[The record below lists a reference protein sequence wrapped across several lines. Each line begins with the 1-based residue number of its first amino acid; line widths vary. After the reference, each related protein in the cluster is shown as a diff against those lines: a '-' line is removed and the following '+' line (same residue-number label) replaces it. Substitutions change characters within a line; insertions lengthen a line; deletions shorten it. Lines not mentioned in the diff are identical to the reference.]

1 MRTSPR
7 ANMRGDVLSSQ
18 PARLARKGRCQG
30 AAVRATR
37 ETSRRGS
44 HDKARPGREDTF
56 HQRRRRRRKRQ
67 DAKSKNTGK
76 ARKAPALR
84 RAPRCDAHLPRKAAK
99 KETPRREKQEH
110 GKSPQSAPRRVPDV
124 KGKATGGSHNKA
136 RPGRERAFIKKS
148 GEGLDARARKARSRR
163 RPTKRAPP
171 RAGRECTSLKEGGE
185 EWAPRCEKQEHGK
198 SPQSAPRRVPD
209 VKGKAT
215 GGSHNKARPG
225 RERAFI
231 KKSGEGLDARARKA
245 RPRGGPQSVLHHA
258 PRREKQE
265 HGKSPQ
271 SAPRRVPDV
280 KGKATGGSHNKARP
294 GRERAFI
301 KKSGEGLDARA
312 RKARPRGGPQSAR
325 PPPRPGRERQGHG
338 EAVTKKRALARMRS
352 LPPGVAMRAA
362 RAPCVVSPSQSR
374 RMESRHACSPR
385 HGAFRRSAFF
395 PGG

>member
-124 KGKATGGSHNKA
+124 KGKVTGAAT
-136 RPGRERAFIKKS
+136 
-148 GEGLDARARKARSRR
+148 
-163 RPTKRAPP
+163 TKRAPN
-171 RAGRECTSLKEGGE
+171 ANAHS
-185 EWAPRCEKQEHGK
+185 
-198 SPQSAPRRVPD
+198 S
-209 VKGKAT
+209 
-215 GGSHNKARPG
+215 
-225 RERAFI
+225 
-231 KKSGEGLDARARKA
+231 RKA
-245 RPRGGPQSVLHHA
+245 A
-258 PRREKQE
+258 
-265 HGKSPQ
+265 
-271 SAPRRVPDV
+271 
-280 KGKATGGSHNKARP
+280 KGWT
-294 GRERAFI
+294 
-301 KKSGEGLDARA
+301 
-312 RKARPRGGPQSAR
+312 
-325 PPPRPGRERQGHG
+325 PGRERQGHG
-338 EAVTKKRALARMRS
+338 GGPQSAPR
-352 LPPGVAMRAA
+352 
-362 RAPCVVSPSQSR
+362 RAPGANAHLSR
-374 RMESRHACSPR
+374 KAAKNGHQDAKSKNTGKARKARPAASRT
-385 HGAFRRSAFF
+385 
-395 PGG
+395 